1 VNRAAQ
7 LLKDAIYFRSRKTK
21 RNYNVIKR
29 LFGEHVEPRSI
40 KTHSEVL
47 SLKCIA
53 LNNMHRMTNLVIMV
67 MISASTIE
75 AEKIV

>member
-1 VNRAAQ
+1 LLSEQSRAATQ
-7 LLKDAIYFRSRKTK
+7 RCYIPAAEKQR

-29 LFGEHVEPRSI
+29 LFGEHVEPRSV
-40 KTHSEVL
+40 KTYNEVL
-47 SLKCIA
+47 PLRCIA

-75 AEKIV
+75 A